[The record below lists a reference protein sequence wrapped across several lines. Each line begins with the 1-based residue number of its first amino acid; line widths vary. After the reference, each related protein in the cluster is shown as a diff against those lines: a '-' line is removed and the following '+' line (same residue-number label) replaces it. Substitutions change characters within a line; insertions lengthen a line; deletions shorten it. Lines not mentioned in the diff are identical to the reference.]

1 MEKPMLNNSPGLY
14 LSGANRIY
22 YWIAYTAWLAAV
34 FAGLYAEYQLR
45 TDGQLGF
52 YLFEAFA
59 AMLGW
64 LIAFVIADHTVI
76 STYRRTFDR
85 LLRRNAAML
94 LLDLEKTGRI
104 RRELA
109 ANPLLRWFRPPRAA
123 HVGTQLLSASLWWT
137 AVIEPEDASPW
148 RRYGE
153 WIIDVLFGY
162 LPLSMAL
169 VLTASFLPGGF
180 VWLALLLLSLGLA
193 TIGYSL
199 LRLAARRQAVLDYFR
214 AWLS

>member
-1 MEKPMLNNSPGLY
+1 MDKPVFNISAGLY

-22 YWIAYTAWLAAV
+22 YWIAYCAWLVAI
-34 FAGLYAEYQLR
+34 FAGIYAEYQLR
-45 TDGQLGF
+45 TSGSMRF

-64 LIAFVIADHTVI
+64 FIAFAAADHIVIA
-76 STYRRTFDR
+76 TYRRTFDR
-85 LLRRNAAML
+85 LLRRNTAML
-94 LLDLEKTGRI
+94 LLDLEKTTRI

-109 ANPLLRWFRPPRAA
+109 INPLLRWFRPPHES

-137 AVIEPEDASPW
+137 AIMEPEGSSLW

-153 WIIDVLFGY
+153 WIIDVLLGY
-162 LPLSMAL
+162 IPLACAI
-169 VLTASFLPGGF
+169 VLAAGYIGTSGV
-180 VWLALLLLSLGLA
+180 VWPALLLSLGLG
-193 TIGYSL
+193 TTGYSL